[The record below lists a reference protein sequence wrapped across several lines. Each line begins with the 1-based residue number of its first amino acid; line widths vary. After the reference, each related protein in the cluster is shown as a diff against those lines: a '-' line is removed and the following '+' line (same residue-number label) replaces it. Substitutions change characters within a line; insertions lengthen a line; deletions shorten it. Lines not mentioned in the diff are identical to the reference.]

1 MGTMIQRHRL
11 EEEDFRNSELTDHGK
26 NLKGNND
33 LLSITRPEIIYDI
46 HYVKT
51 PPIIEI
57 AMSSLSIHHYV
68 IWKAYLEAGADIIET
83 NTFSGTWIAQ
93 SDYGLEEWAY
103 RLNFESA
110 KLAAR
115 AVADYEKNTGKQCW
129 VAGAL
134 GPTNR
139 TLSISPSVERPDFR
153 NISTI
158 NISSFLNLDLALLAT
173 SASVRWPQVT

>member
-1 MGTMIQRHRL
+1 M
-11 EEEDFRNSELTDHGK
+11 D
-26 NLKGNND
+26 
-33 LLSITRPEIIYDI
+33 
-46 HYVKT
+46 
-51 PPIIEI
+51 
-57 AMSSLSIHHYV
+57 
-68 IWKAYLEAGADIIET
+68 AGADIIET

-115 AVADYEKNTGKQCW
+115 AVVDYEQKTGKQCW
-129 VAGAL
+129 VAGAF

-153 NISTI
+153 NISTLRM
-158 NISSFLNLDLALLAT
+158 FQCLLNVQFQMNPT
-173 SASVRWPQVT
+173 I

>member
-1 MGTMIQRHRL
+1 MI
-11 EEEDFRNSELTDHGK
+11 
-26 NLKGNND
+26 NLKIFFANFD
-33 LLSITRPEIIYDI
+33 YTFFQ
-46 HYVKT
+46 
-51 PPIIEI
+51 
-57 AMSSLSIHHYV
+57 
-68 IWKAYLEAGADIIET
+68 AYLEAGADIIET

-93 SDYGLEEWAY
+93 ADYGLEEWAY

-115 AVADYEKNTGKQCW
+115 AVADHEKKTGKQCW

-153 NISTI
+153 NISE
-158 NISSFLNLDLALLAT
+158 
-173 SASVRWPQVT
+173 

>member
-1 MGTMIQRHRL
+1 M
-11 EEEDFRNSELTDHGK
+11 
-26 NLKGNND
+26 
-33 LLSITRPEIIYDI
+33 
-46 HYVKT
+46 
-51 PPIIEI
+51 
-57 AMSSLSIHHYV
+57 
-68 IWKAYLEAGADIIET
+68 EAGADIIET

-115 AVADYEKNTGKQCW
+115 AVADYEKKTDKQCW

-153 NISTI
+153 NISRH
-158 NISSFLNLDLALLAT
+158 FLYFYWPCQQSYIDLIKLHILL
-173 SASVRWPQVT
+173 S